1 MIRLRRGTCARL
13 FLVVLGLMVWGSAPV
28 EALQQ
33 RAKRGLILFSEVPLR
48 WVRVSDQDSV
58 PLYPWMWKALQKATE
73 HDKSSF
79 ALVDGTALLARL
91 SAHNIEPVAA
101 YFDNKH
107 HDVAHL
113 AFYDDQMTGL
123 SAVGQELGAAFLLR
137 ARLVANEAHVRH
149 YREKRLG
156 PLVMQGN
163 FTEVARTMSVELTV
177 YDVAAN
183 RVAFTRAF
191 SSTDTSGAGKAD
203 DRVSERI
210 AAGILLALAAPQT
223 AQSGGGGEAGA
234 GGADSAVATV
244 DRTATVE
251 TVVTSNGG
259 TVKTGVPS
267 YRVTLQRVVLLGNL
281 LRFDMALWNTT
292 EEDVRA
298 VLRRDPQNEIEAYIV
313 DSLRIRTRAVSTSLE
328 NTMLQARPGE
338 KVAFYVVFPV
348 PGTNLKRVSVA
359 SLWILR
365 SPTSTQAVSVS
376 VANVALP

>member
-1 MIRLRRGTCARL
+1 MKLLGRGTRARV
-13 FLVVLGLMVWGSAPV
+13 FLVALGLLVLGSARV

-33 RAKRGLILFSEVPLR
+33 RAKRGLVLFTEVPLR
-48 WVRVSDQDSV
+48 MVRISDTDSV
-58 PLYPWMWKALQKATE
+58 SFYPWIRKALQKASE
-73 HDKSSF
+73 DDKSGF
-79 ALVDGTALLARL
+79 ALLDGTAVLARL
-91 SAHNIEPVAA
+91 SGHNIEPVVA
-101 YFDNKH
+101 YYDNKH

-137 ARLVANEAHVRH
+137 ARLVANEARVRH
-149 YREKRLG
+149 FREKRLG

-163 FTEVARTMSVELTV
+163 FTEVARSMSVEFTV
-177 YDVAAN
+177 YDVGAN
-183 RVAFTRAF
+183 SVAFTRAF

-223 AQSGGGGEAGA
+223 AQSGGGAE
-234 GGADSAVATV
+234 GGADSAVATL

-251 TVVTSNGG
+251 AVVTSNGA

-267 YRVTLQRVVLLGNL
+267 YRVTLQRIVLVGNL

-292 EEDVRA
+292 EQDVRA

-313 DSLRIRTRAVSTSLE
+313 DSLRIRTQAVSTSLA
-328 NTMLQARPGE
+328 NTTLQARPGE
-338 KVAFYVVFPV
+338 KVAFYIVFPA
-348 PGTNLKRVSVA
+348 PGTNLKRVSVT
-359 SLWILR
+359 SLWVLR
-365 SPTSTQAVSVS
+365 APSSTQAVTVS
-376 VANVALP
+376 VADVALP

>member
-1 MIRLRRGTCARL
+1 VRPLGRGIRARV
-13 FLVVLGLMVWGSAPV
+13 FLAALGLLVWGSARV

-33 RAKRGLILFSEVPLR
+33 RAKRGLVLFTEVPLR
-48 WVRVSDQDSV
+48 TVRISDTDSV
-58 PLYPWMWKALQKATE
+58 PFYPWVWKALHKATDDE
-73 HDKSSF
+73 KSSF
-79 ALVDGTALLARL
+79 ALLDGAAVLARL
-91 SAHNIEPVAA
+91 SGHNIEPVVA

-123 SAVGQELGAAFLLR
+123 SAVGQELGAAFLIR
-137 ARLVANEAHVRH
+137 ARLVSNEAHVTH
-149 YREKRLG
+149 FREKRIG
-156 PLVMQGN
+156 PLVVQGD
-163 FTEVARTMSVELTV
+163 FSKVVRTMSVEFTV

-210 AAGILLALAAPQT
+210 AAGILLALVAPQT
-223 AQSGGGGEAGA
+223 AQSGGGGEAP
-234 GGADSAVATV
+234 ADSAVATL

-259 TVKTGVPS
+259 TVKTGVPA
-267 YRVTLQRVVLLGNL
+267 YRVTLQRIVLVGGL
-281 LRFDMALWNTT
+281 LRFDMSLWNTT

-298 VLRRDPQNEIEAYIV
+298 ALRRDPQNALEAYIV
-313 DSLRIRTRAVSTSLE
+313 DSLSIRTQAVSTSLA

-338 KVAFYVVFPV
+338 KVAFYIVFPV
-348 PGTNLKRVSVA
+348 PGTSLKRVSVA
-359 SLWILR
+359 SLWFLR
-365 SPTSTQAVSVS
+365 SASATQAVTVT
-376 VANVALP
+376 VANVGLP

>member
-1 MIRLRRGTCARL
+1 LGRGPRAPV
-13 FLVVLGLMVWGSAPV
+13 FLGALGLLVWGSVRVA
-28 EALQQ
+28 ALQQ
-33 RAKRGLILFSEVPLR
+33 RAKRALVLFTEVPLR
-48 WVRVSDQDSV
+48 MVRISDTDSV
-58 PLYPWMWKALQKATE
+58 LFYPWIRKALQKATK
-73 HDKSSF
+73 DDNGGF
-79 ALVDGTALLARL
+79 ALLDGTAVLARL
-91 SAHNIEPVAA
+91 SGHNIEPVVA
-101 YFDNKH
+101 YYDNKH
-107 HDVAHL
+107 RDVAHL

-149 YREKRLG
+149 FREKRLG

-163 FTEVARTMSVELTV
+163 FTEVARTMSVEFTV

-203 DRVSERI
+203 DRVSERM

-223 AQSGGGGEAGA
+223 AESGGGGEGGGG
-234 GGADSAVATV
+234 GGADSAVATL

-251 TVVTSNGG
+251 AVVTSNGA

-267 YRVTLQRVVLLGNL
+267 YRVTLQRIVLVGNL

-292 EEDVRA
+292 EQDVRA

-313 DSLRIRTRAVSTSLE
+313 DSLSIRTQAVSTSLA
-328 NTMLQARPGE
+328 NTTLQARPGE
-338 KVAFYVVFPV
+338 KVAFYIVFPV
-348 PGTNLKRVSVA
+348 PGTNLKRVSVT
-359 SLWILR
+359 SLWVLR
-365 SPTSTQAVSVS
+365 APSSTQAVTVS
-376 VANVALP
+376 VAGVALP

>member
-1 MIRLRRGTCARL
+1 M
-13 FLVVLGLMVWGSAPV
+13 
-28 EALQQ
+28 
-33 RAKRGLILFSEVPLR
+33 
-48 WVRVSDQDSV
+48 RVSDTDSV
-58 PLYPWMWKALQKATE
+58 PLYPWMWKALHKATDDE
-73 HDKSSF
+73 KSSF
-79 ALVDGTALLARL
+79 ALLDDAAVLARL
-91 SAHNIEPVAA
+91 SSHNIEPVAA

-107 HDVAHL
+107 HEVAHL

-123 SAVGQELGAAFLLR
+123 SAVGQELGAAFLIR
-137 ARLVANEAHVRH
+137 ARLVANEARVRH
-149 YREKRLG
+149 YREKRG
-156 PLVMQGN
+156 PLGLRIEGN
-163 FTEVARTMSVELTV
+163 FSDVVRTMSVELTV

-223 AQSGGGGEAGA
+223 AQSGDGA
-234 GGADSAVATV
+234 GADSAVATLE
-244 DRTATVE
+244 RTATVE
-251 TVVTSNGG
+251 AVVTSNGG
-259 TVKTGVPS
+259 TVKTAVPS
-267 YRVTLQRVVLLGNL
+267 YRVTLQRIVLVGNL

-298 VLRRDPQNEIEAYIV
+298 VLRRDPRNELEAYIV
-313 DSLRIRTRAVSTSLE
+313 DSLSIRTQAVSTSLA

-338 KVAFYVVFPV
+338 KVAFYIVFPV

-359 SLWILR
+359 SLWFLR
-365 SPTSTQAVSVS
+365 SPSETQAVSVT

>member
-1 MIRLRRGTCARL
+1 VIRLRRGTCARL
-13 FLVVLGLMVWGSAPV
+13 FLVVLGLMVWGSAPI

-33 RAKRGLILFSEVPLR
+33 RAKRVLVLFTEVPLR
-48 WVRVSDQDSV
+48 MVRISDTDSV
-58 PLYPWMWKALQKATE
+58 LFYPWIRKALQKATK
-73 HDKSSF
+73 DDNGGF
-79 ALVDGTALLARL
+79 ALLDGAAVLARL
-91 SAHNIEPVAA
+91 SGHNIEPVVA
-101 YFDNKH
+101 YYDNKH
-107 HDVAHL
+107 RDVAHL

-149 YREKRLG
+149 FREKRLG

-163 FTEVARTMSVELTV
+163 FTEVARTMSVEFTV

-203 DRVSERI
+203 DRVSERM

-223 AQSGGGGEAGA
+223 AQSGGGAE
-234 GGADSAVATV
+234 GGADSAVATL

-251 TVVTSNGG
+251 AVVTSNGA

-267 YRVTLQRVVLLGNL
+267 YQVTLQRIVLVGNL

-292 EEDVRA
+292 EQDVRA

-313 DSLRIRTRAVSTSLE
+313 DSLSIRTQAVSTSLA
-328 NTMLQARPGE
+328 NTTLQARPGE
-338 KVAFYVVFPV
+338 KVAFYIVFPV
-348 PGTNLKRVSVA
+348 PGTNLKRVSVT
-359 SLWILR
+359 SLWVLR
-365 SPTSTQAVSVS
+365 APSSTQAVTVS
-376 VANVALP
+376 VAGVALP

>member
-1 MIRLRRGTCARL
+1 MRPLGRGTRARVC
-13 FLVVLGLMVWGSAPV
+13 LVTLGLLVWGSAPV

-48 WVRVSDQDSV
+48 WVRISDEDSV
-58 PLYPWMWKALQKATE
+58 PLYPWMWKALQKATA
-73 HDKSSF
+73 DVKSSF

-91 SAHNIEPVAA
+91 GGHNIEPVAA

-123 SAVGQELGAAFLLR
+123 SAVGQELGAAFLIR

-149 YREKRLG
+149 FREKKG
-156 PLVMQGN
+156 PLGMVLQGN

-223 AQSGGGGEAGA
+223 AQSGGGE
-234 GGADSAVATV
+234 ADSVVATV
-244 DRTATVE
+244 ERTATVE

-259 TVKTGVPS
+259 TVKTPVPS
-267 YRVTLQRVVLLGNL
+267 YRVTLQRIVQVGNL
-281 LRFDMALWNTT
+281 IRFDMALWNTT
-292 EEDVRA
+292 EENVRA
-298 VLRRDPQNEIEAYIV
+298 VLRRDSRDELEAYIV
-313 DSLRIRTRAVSTSLE
+313 DSLSIRTQAVSTSLA

-338 KVAFYVVFPV
+338 KVAFYIVFPV

-359 SLWILR
+359 SLWFLR
-365 SPTSTQAVSVS
+365 SPSFNQAVSVT
-376 VANVALP
+376 VAGVALP

>member
-13 FLVVLGLMVWGSAPV
+13 FLVVLGLMVWGSAPI

-33 RAKRGLILFSEVPLR
+33 RAKRVLVLFTEVPLR
-48 WVRVSDQDSV
+48 MVRISDTDSV
-58 PLYPWMWKALQKATE
+58 LFYPWIRKALQKATK
-73 HDKSSF
+73 DDNGGF
-79 ALVDGTALLARL
+79 ALLDGAAVLARL
-91 SAHNIEPVAA
+91 SGHNIEPVVA
-101 YFDNKH
+101 YYDNKH
-107 HDVAHL
+107 RDVAHL

-149 YREKRLG
+149 FREKRLG

-163 FTEVARTMSVELTV
+163 FTEVARTMSVEFTV

-203 DRVSERI
+203 DRVSERM

-223 AQSGGGGEAGA
+223 AQSGGGAE
-234 GGADSAVATV
+234 GGADSAVATL

-251 TVVTSNGG
+251 AVVTSNGA

-267 YRVTLQRVVLLGNL
+267 YQVTLQRIVLVGNL

-292 EEDVRA
+292 EQDVRA

-313 DSLRIRTRAVSTSLE
+313 DSLSIRTQAVSTSLA
-328 NTMLQARPGE
+328 NTTLQARPGE
-338 KVAFYVVFPV
+338 KVAFYIVFPV
-348 PGTNLKRVSVA
+348 PGTNLKRVSVT
-359 SLWILR
+359 SLWVLR
-365 SPTSTQAVSVS
+365 APSSTQAVTVS
-376 VANVALP
+376 VAGVALP